1 MEMKTINTK
10 IMSYILA
17 TLIVITVFVTYTL
30 NGDAVNLSF
39 WFECITRSVTVIS
52 TFLLLFSTLLWKI
65 TALQGWLVLV
75 PNLNGIWEGTLES
88 DWVNPETNKKTGP
101 IKATLTI
108 KQSLFHVSCVM
119 KTDEM
124 TSRSIAYGFILDSDN
139 QITQL
144 AYSYISTPLQTIQE
158 RSRIHYGSVLFDIED
173 KMMTGNYWTG
183 RKTTGIIKMEW
194 KNKLKKKGT
203 SSKS

>member
-1 MEMKTINTK
+1 
-10 IMSYILA
+10 
-17 TLIVITVFVTYTL
+17 
-30 NGDAVNLSF
+30 
-39 WFECITRSVTVIS
+39 
-52 TFLLLFSTLLWKI
+52 
-65 TALQGWLVLV
+65 
-75 PNLNGIWEGTLES
+75 
-88 DWVNPETNKKTGP
+88 
-101 IKATLTI
+101 
-108 KQSLFHVSCVM
+108 M

-194 KNKLKKKGT
+194 KK
-203 SSKS
+203 